1 MTTRTHREP
10 MQMNPHKIAAVLAQ
24 LGSFATTYGCILAL
38 GGKGYLGFFLA
49 VGIEFF
55 LAAGKSLVFDGKKS
69 GADFFGWVSIIVD
82 TFLNAGGI
90 WPMVQTLD
98 KAPTWIM
105 LKEGMGLNGE
115 LSSLPALIVALVLGY
130 LLSVA
135 PHRFWR
141 GGS

>member
-1 MTTRTHREP
+1 MAVRISREP

-24 LGSFATTYGCILAL
+24 LGSFATTYGCLLAL
-38 GGKGYLGFFLA
+38 GMHGYSGFFVA
-49 VGIEFF
+49 IGVEFF
-55 LAAGKSLVFDGKKS
+55 LAAGKSLVFDGRKS
-69 GADFFGWVSIIVD
+69 GADAFGWIAIIVD
-82 TFLNAGGI
+82 TLLNAGGI
-90 WPMVQTLD
+90 WPGVQTLD

-105 LKEGMGLNGE
+105 LKQSMGLNGE
-115 LSSLPALIVALVLGY
+115 LGPLPALIVALILGY

>member
-1 MTTRTHREP
+1 MTTRTHKEP
-10 MQMNPHKIAAVLAQ
+10 MQMNPHKIAAALAQ

-38 GGKGYLGFFLA
+38 GGKGYFGFFVA

-69 GADFFGWVSIIVD
+69 GADAFGWIAIFLD
-82 TFLNAGGI
+82 TLLNAGGI
-90 WPMVQTLD
+90 WPGVQTLD

-105 LKEGMGLNGE
+105 LKQGMGLNGD

>member
-1 MTTRTHREP
+1 MAGTARTQREP
-10 MQMNPHKIAAVLAQ
+10 MQMNPHKIAAALAQ

-38 GGKGYLGFFLA
+38 GGKGYSGFFIA

-69 GADFFGWVSIIVD
+69 GADFFGWISIIAD

-90 WPMVQTLD
+90 WPGVQTLD

-115 LSSLPALIVALVLGY
+115 LSRLPALIVALALGY
-130 LLSVA
+130 LLSV
-135 PHRFWR
+135 
-141 GGS
+141 

>member
-1 MTTRTHREP
+1 M
-10 MQMNPHKIAAVLAQ
+10 
-24 LGSFATTYGCILAL
+24 
-38 GGKGYLGFFLA
+38 
-49 VGIEFF
+49 EFF

-69 GADFFGWVSIIVD
+69 APMLWLDLD
-82 TFLNAGGI
+82 HRRYLLNAGGI
-90 WPMVQTLD
+90 WPGVQTLD

-115 LSSLPALIVALVLGY
+115 LSRLPALIVALVLGY